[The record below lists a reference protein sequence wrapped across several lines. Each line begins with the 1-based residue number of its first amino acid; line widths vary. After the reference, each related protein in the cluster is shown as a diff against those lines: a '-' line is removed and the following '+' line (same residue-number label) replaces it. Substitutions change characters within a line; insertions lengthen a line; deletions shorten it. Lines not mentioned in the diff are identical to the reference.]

1 VVYCP
6 GVEALEKGEKVLGA
20 QVQTRWSIFARQRVS
35 YLYKLWSLKSG
46 FWKWWC
52 DAATSTSEVSSAW
65 LYVTDDKGE
74 FGELEHGMRQ
84 VRLPCSGTRT
94 HWWHGE
100 VPWQLV
106 MPLAVSYPYLV
117 EWSHLRGCT
126 YPKPDQ

>member
-1 VVYCP
+1 M
-6 GVEALEKGEKVLGA
+6 
-20 QVQTRWSIFARQRVS
+20 
-35 YLYKLWSLKSG
+35 SG

-65 LYVTDDKGE
+65 LHVTDDEGE
-74 FGELEHGMRQ
+74 FGELEHEMRQ
-84 VRLPCSGTRT
+84 VQLPCSQVSNKNTLMAWRCAMGY
-94 HWWHGE
+94 
-100 VPWQLV
+100 